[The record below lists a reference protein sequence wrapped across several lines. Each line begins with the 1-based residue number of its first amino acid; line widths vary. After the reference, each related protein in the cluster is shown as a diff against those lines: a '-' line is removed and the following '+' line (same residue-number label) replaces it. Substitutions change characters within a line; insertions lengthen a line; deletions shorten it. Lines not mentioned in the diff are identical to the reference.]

1 MAMDYEQKNRYENY
15 MRDGDWHM
23 SSAQTNLGYK
33 YFSQARYHYW
43 EAANCYKEAAYIAR
57 QAGDY
62 AEYAASS
69 KQNEA
74 EREFRDVQ
82 YKEEKWSKDHMEM

>member
-23 SSAQTNLGYK
+23 SAAQTNLGYY

-43 EAANCYKEAAYIAR
+43 EAANCYREAANAAH

-62 AEYAASS
+62 AENAAYG
-69 KQNEA
+69 KQCEA
-74 EREFRDVQ
+74 VRQFREVQ
-82 YKEEKWSKDHMEM
+82 YKEEDHAKNMGM